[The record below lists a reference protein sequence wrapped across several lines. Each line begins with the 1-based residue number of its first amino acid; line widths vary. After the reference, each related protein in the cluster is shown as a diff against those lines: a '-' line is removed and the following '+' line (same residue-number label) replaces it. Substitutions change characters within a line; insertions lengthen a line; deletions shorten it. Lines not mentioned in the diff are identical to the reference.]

1 MVEVKG
7 GGQHWTHEGRDMLQ
21 YPGDSRQRGTRRV
34 NDVYSGEQVVPPGI
48 LGVVDRRRKNMHLMT
63 TLDKR
68 LGQRQ
73 HASQQG
79 ALGPYAKRR

>member
-1 MVEVKG
+1 MAEVKG
-7 GGQHWTHEGRDMLQ
+7 EGQHWTCEGRDLLC
-21 YPGDSRQRGTRRV
+21 YPGDSRQRGTRRM
-34 NDVYSGEQVVPPGI
+34 NDVYSVEQATPPGI
-48 LGVVDRRRKNMHLMT
+48 LGVVDGRRKNMHLMT

-79 ALGPYAKRR
+79 AFGPYAKRR